1 MKIDKKHCILCKKEL
16 TPNNYVKVLTYLG
29 DTYPQCMLCFNKYIE
44 EEAKEI
50 LASGLSTKEWEKR
63 IYKYFDSNVICD
75 LLDLAIIKYGNEYFK
90 KLNLES
96 IANISN
102 NNVMID
108 IKKLIDKHTTL
119 TKAFIY
125 QCYQVVQRIHTWYEF
140 YFKPKFYEKLG
151 A

>member
-1 MKIDKKHCILCKKEL
+1 MKIDKKHCCLCKKEL
-16 TPNNYVKVLTYLG
+16 TQNNYVCVLTYMR
-29 DTYPQCMLCFNKYIE
+29 DTHPQCMLCYNKYLE

-50 LASGLSTKEWEKR
+50 LASGLSTKEWEER

-75 LLDLAIIKYGNEYFK
+75 LLDLAIIKYGNKYFK
-90 KLNLES
+90 ELDLVS

-102 NNVMID
+102 SKVVED
-108 IKKLIDKHTTL
+108 IKKLIEKHTTL

-125 QCYQVVQRIHTWYEF
+125 QCYEVVIRIHTWYNF
-140 YFKPKFYEKLG
+140 YFKPNFYNKLG